1 MALAAGWMVGGGLE
15 PSADSD
21 GTRRPEAASNPD
33 RHTARGFYA
42 GRLVGR
48 PGLELG
54 ERLRLVVVAETVG
67 RVEVGLRPPAGSDK
81 TPRPKG
87 ASNPGPPD

>member
-1 MALAAGWMVGGGLE
+1 M
-15 PSADSD
+15 
-21 GTRRPEAASNPD
+21 
-33 RHTARGFYA
+33 
-42 GRLVGR
+42 GR

-67 RVEVGLRPPAGSDK
+67 WMEVGLRPPAGSAEM
-81 TPRPKG
+81 PRPRA